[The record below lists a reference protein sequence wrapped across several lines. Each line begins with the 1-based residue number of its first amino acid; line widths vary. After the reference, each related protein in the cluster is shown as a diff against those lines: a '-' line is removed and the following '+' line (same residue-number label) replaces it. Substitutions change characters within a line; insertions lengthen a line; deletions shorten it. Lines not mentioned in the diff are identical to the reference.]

1 MPGII
6 PIFFWRFHG
15 FSQLAQSSWRLGLI
29 LSRAAAEIARAR
41 GICHRSGSRTLW
53 RHAGSLTNAGAPDE
67 RVSGVLIKRCGP
79 LEAVTPLELQKRPLC
94 LRAYNAIQRAIVESD
109 SVKLYLRPSDVVF
122 REFAASSQCCE
133 DPGAAVATSSALTA
147 ESRAAPPNP
156 NTNTE
161 AVPRINFLIIVISRV
176 LEVSEIV

>member
-79 LEAVTPLELQKRPLC
+79 PEAVALLELQKRPLC
-94 LRAYNAIQRAIVESD
+94 LRAYNAVERAIVEPD
-109 SVKLYLRPSDVVF
+109 SVKLYLRPPDVVF
-122 REFAASSQCCE
+122 REARRIQ
-133 DPGAAVATSSALTA
+133 PVLRR
-147 ESRAAPPNP
+147 SRC
-156 NTNTE
+156 
-161 AVPRINFLIIVISRV
+161 RIRNVIGVGGKIQSGTG
-176 LEVSEIV
+176 EP

>member
-15 FSQLAQSSWRLGLI
+15 FSHSCLLHLLGAKQLRLGLI

-53 RHAGSLTNAGAPDE
+53 RHAGSLANAGGSDE

-122 REFAASSQCCE
+122 REVRGIQPMLRRSRCRSRNVIGV
-133 DPGAAVATSSALTA
+133 DGRIKSGAA
-147 ESRAAPPNP
+147 EP
-156 NTNTE
+156 
-161 AVPRINFLIIVISRV
+161 
-176 LEVSEIV
+176 